1 MGDYGQTLC
10 DVDAGDDEAEALKER
25 LRAWLVNKRIVGPDI
40 TDCVL
45 SREGGYPPAENYGY
59 AVHGR
64 EVSRLDLPRPGVNGM
79 EIEVGRHVYWGADLE
94 AVICPRCHHRES
106 MTPRDD
112 GRWDTAFNDAI
123 GEWLAGGPG
132 WVPCLACG
140 AKNGLND
147 WDWGYPWGFGALG
160 VTVWNWDELSP
171 DFIAEMSEVL
181 DGHRVIHCSY
191 KL

>member
-1 MGDYGQTLC
+1 MRCGCQRRGVKQ
-10 DVDAGDDEAEALKER
+10 R
-25 LRAWLVNKRIVGPDI
+25 LQAWLVNKRIVGPDI

-45 SREGGYPPAENYGY
+45 SREGGHPPAENYGY
-59 AVHGR
+59 AIHGC
-64 EVSRLDLPRPGVNGM
+64 EVDQQDPPRLGVNGM
-79 EIEVGRHVYWGADLE
+79 EICIGRSVYWGADLE
-94 AVICPRCHHRES
+94 AVICQHCRHRES
-106 MTPRDD
+106 MTPREE

-123 GEWLAGGPG
+123 NEWLAGGAG
-132 WVPCLACG
+132 LVSCLECS

-171 DFIAEMSEVL
+171 EFIAEVSDVL
-181 DGHRVIHCSY
+181 DGHRIIYCSY